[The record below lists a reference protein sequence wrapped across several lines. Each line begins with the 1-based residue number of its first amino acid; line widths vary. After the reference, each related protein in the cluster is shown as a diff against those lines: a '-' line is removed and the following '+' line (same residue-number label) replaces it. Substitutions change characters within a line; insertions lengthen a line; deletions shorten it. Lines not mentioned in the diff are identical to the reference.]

1 MLPTLPPTQTQAWG
15 LVSLGVS
22 SDSEGYF
29 TRRMILNGI
38 STICSTP

>member
-1 MLPTLPPTQTQAWG
+1 MSPYRSRLWG
-15 LVSLGVS
+15 SVSLGVS

-29 TRRMILNGI
+29 TRCEILNGI